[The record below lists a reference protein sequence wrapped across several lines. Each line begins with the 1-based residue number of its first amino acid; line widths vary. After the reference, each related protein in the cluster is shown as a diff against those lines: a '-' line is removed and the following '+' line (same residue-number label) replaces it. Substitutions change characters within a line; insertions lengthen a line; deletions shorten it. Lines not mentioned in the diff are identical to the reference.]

1 MHELIL
7 WSGFFGAWLLVAGPL
22 YQAAQ
27 ELDEEEVSRDDLE
40 GFKRDQAPE
49 DKPSAWWWLLPP
61 VGYWKQRQYSQRQRD
76 AVMAAMPR
84 EMMVG
89 LVSYMNKA
97 TGWFYVAAGA
107 FLIALKETDELVEG
121 HEWPTAVFWVLV
133 VVMLGIAAVN
143 TAFWMSRTHQLVER
157 S

>member
-7 WSGFFGAWLLVAGPL
+7 WSGFFGAWLLVARPL

-27 ELDEEEVSRDDLE
+27 ELDEEEVDRSVLE
-40 GFKRDQAPE
+40 GYQRDEAPE

-61 VGYWKQRQYSQRQRD
+61 VGYWKQRQYAERQRE
-76 AVMAAMPR
+76 AAMAAMPR
-84 EMMVG
+84 DKLLG

-97 TGWFYVAAGA
+97 TAWFYVAAGA
-107 FLIALKETDELVEG
+107 FLIALKETYELVEG

-133 VVMLGIAAVN
+133 VVMFAIAAVN
-143 TAFWMSRTHQLVER
+143 TAIRMSRTHQLAQAE
-157 S
+157 

>member
-27 ELDEEEVSRDDLE
+27 ELDEEEVSRDDFE
-40 GFKRDQAPE
+40 GLKRQQAPE
-49 DKPSAWWWLLPP
+49 GKPSAWWWLLPP
-61 VGYWKQRQYSQRQRD
+61 VGYWKQRKYAERQRE

-97 TGWFYVAAGA
+97 TAWFYVAAGA
-107 FLIALKETDELVEG
+107 FLIALKETYELVEG

-133 VVMLGIAAVN
+133 VVMFGIATVN
-143 TAFWMSRTHQLVER
+143 TAVQMSRTHRVIAK